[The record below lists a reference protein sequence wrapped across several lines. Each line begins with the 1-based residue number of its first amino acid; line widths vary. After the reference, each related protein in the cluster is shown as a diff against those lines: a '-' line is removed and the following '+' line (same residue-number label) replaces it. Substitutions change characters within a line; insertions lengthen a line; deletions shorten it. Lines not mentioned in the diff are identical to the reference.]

1 MMKSIKYGLLLIL
14 PGIVL
19 TTQAAERQEVKCHL
33 ITSKGEQIAFYRWDL
48 EKQPLLMAR
57 LSSKPLKDTQ
67 GKRYYIKQAS
77 ECVLLNEVFSSDK
90 ARKLDEVTLR

>member
-33 ITSKGEQIAFYRWDL
+33 ITSKGEQIAFY
-48 EKQPLLMAR
+48 P
-57 LSSKPLKDTQ
+57 
-67 GKRYYIKQAS
+67 
-77 ECVLLNEVFSSDK
+77 
-90 ARKLDEVTLR
+90 

>member
-33 ITSKGEQIAFYRWDL
+33 ITSKGEQIASIVGIW
-48 EKQPLLMAR
+48 K
-57 LSSKPLKDTQ
+57 SS
-67 GKRYYIKQAS
+67 RY
-77 ECVLLNEVFSSDK
+77 
-90 ARKLDEVTLR
+90 